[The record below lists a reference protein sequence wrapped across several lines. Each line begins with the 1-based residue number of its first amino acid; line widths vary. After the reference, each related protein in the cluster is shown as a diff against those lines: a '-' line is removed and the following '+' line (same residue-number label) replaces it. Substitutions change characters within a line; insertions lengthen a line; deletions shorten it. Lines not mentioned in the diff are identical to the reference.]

1 MKNHKWSE
9 LMADNRR
16 LFHPAQQQALRQH
29 LDQGLANFTPLEQI
43 DVPKFERPTQMKPGV
58 SDDYTPTQEQMIRD
72 DQMQGPMATWARQQF
87 QLLHCQVS
95 YHVQPPGGLVYN
107 HVDVQGTL
115 TRRFADMGVEAST
128 DNFRHYIIS
137 LKDWQPGQSWM
148 LHNQSWIDWR
158 AGDVIEMPWYM
169 PHATVNANDT
179 HNAERLIVV
188 GVQ

>member
-1 MKNHKWSE
+1 MKNYAWSE
-9 LMADNRR
+9 LMADDRR
-16 LFHPAQQQALRQH
+16 LFYPAQQQALQQH
-29 LDQGLANFTPLEQI
+29 LDQGLANFTRMANI
-43 DVPKFERPTQMKPGV
+43 DVPKFQRPTELKPGV
-58 SDDYTPTQEQMIRD
+58 SHPRTPTEEQMMRN
-72 DQMQGPMATWARQQF
+72 DQMQGPMVSWATEQF
-87 QLLHCQVS
+87 QLRHCQVC

-115 TRRFADMGVEAST
+115 SRTFADMGVEVST
-128 DNFRHYIIS
+128 DNFRHYIIA
-137 LKDWQPGQSWM
+137 LQDWQPGQSWM

-158 AGDVIEMPWYM
+158 AGDVIDMPWYM